1 MGTNI
6 IDLEHIDVTFQTGKN
21 ETVQAVKDVTL
32 QVEKGD
38 IYGVVGYSGA
48 GMSTLVRT
56 INLLQKPT
64 AGKITVEGEVLFAD
78 HKQQISN
85 AKLQEKRR
93 NIGMILSLIHI

>member
-48 GMSTLVRT
+48 GKSTLVRT

-64 AGKITVEGEVLFAD
+64 AGRARSKVKCCLLITSSRSATQNCRKSDATSE
-78 HKQQISN
+78 
-85 AKLQEKRR
+85 
-93 NIGMILSLIHI
+93 